1 MSLSAAT
8 IRRLKRLPQ
17 VPNIWEGARISLPLP
32 SGGEAAP
39 HMVIWMDGS
48 EGTARSLETAD
59 ESFGHEALVRGL
71 IKAIEH
77 PQGPYP
83 PIRPKKVLVS
93 DREEQFYLRGVLSD
107 LEIAVEYAAELPMVE
122 HLFARFEEFH
132 QNREPDLP
140 AVYEQLMRSV
150 ANELWDAAPWQVL
163 EDHQVLQIELNC
175 WDVGSFYA
183 TVLGMMGQEHGVLL
197 YRSIDSLRQFRL
209 AACSDTAMEEM
220 EKVFL
225 SQDCIFCT
233 YDIENP
239 NVPHLVRSSKEPR
252 FDDVSYGSIHPLEG
266 MRAVLD
272 PEEVLATYTAL
283 MALKRF
289 FEKNKGKLER
299 DELVDIS
306 QKIRITI
313 PDTIPSDL
321 KAVNVTVSTMP
332 DLVSDLR
339 DMGDDDDDDCDLD
352 IQDDL
357 VPEHS
362 LISTGIVPIHFLKS
376 LQSLVPTFTV
386 NMDKVS
392 ADGLPVMMVQTTKL
406 KAGNIMKFI
415 NVAGGI
421 RGLAFEVIEG
431 APVQLGVVALA
442 DGQLQLIGEFSHAQ
456 VELWQSRCI
465 SNDLRCALIIAQGST
480 KNSKPRPPI
489 DKDILAVM
497 ETTLTDIDTLCG
509 L

>member
-17 VPNIWEGARISLPLP
+17 VPNVWEGARISLPLP
-32 SGGEAAP
+32 TGGDSAS

-83 PIRPKKVLVS
+83 QIRPKKVLVS

-107 LEIAVEYAAELPMVE
+107 LDIAVEYAPELPMVE

-140 AVYEQLMRSV
+140 AVYEHLMRNA
-150 ANELWDAAPWQVL
+150 ANEVWASAPWSIL
-163 EDHQVLQIELNC
+163 EDHQVLQVELNC
-175 WDVGSFYA
+175 WDVSSFYA

-209 AACSDTAMEEM
+209 AACAETAMEDM

-239 NVPHLVRSSKEPR
+239 HVPHLVRSNKSAG

-289 FEKNKGKLER
+289 FDKNKGKLER
-299 DELVDIS
+299 DELAEIS

-313 PDTIPSDL
+313 PDTVAADPKI
-321 KAVNVTVSTMP
+321 VNVTVSTMP
-332 DLVSDLR
+332 DLVRDLR
-339 DMGDDDDDDCDLD
+339 EMSDDDDDCDLD

-362 LISTGIVPIHFLKS
+362 LISTGIIPEHFLRS
-376 LQSLVPTFTV
+376 LQSLVPNFTV
-386 NMDKVS
+386 DMDKLS
-392 ADGLPVMMVQTTKL
+392 SDGLPVMMVQTTKI
-406 KAGNIMKFI
+406 KANNIMKFI
-415 NVAGGI
+415 NNSGGI

-442 DGQLQLIGEFSHAQ
+442 DGQLQLIGEFSLAQ
-456 VELWQSRCI
+456 VELWQNRCV
-465 SNDLRCALIIAQGST
+465 SNDLRCALVVAQGST

>member
-32 SGGEAAP
+32 NGGEAAP

-83 PIRPKKVLVS
+83 QIRPKKVLVS

-107 LEIAVEYAAELPMVE
+107 LDIAVEYAPELPMVE

-175 WDVGSFYA
+175 WDVTSFYA

-209 AACSDTAMEEM
+209 AACSDTAMEDM

-239 NVPHLVRSSKEPR
+239 NMPHLVRSSKEPR
-252 FDDVSYGSIHPLEG
+252 FEDMSYGSIHPLEG

-289 FEKNKGKLER
+289 FEKNRGKLER

-313 PDTIPSDL
+313 PDTIPADP

-339 DMGDDDDDDCDLD
+339 DMGDDDDCDLD

-357 VPEHS
+357 V
-362 LISTGIVPIHFLKS
+362 HFLKS

-386 NMDKVS
+386 DMDKVS
-392 ADGLPVMMVQTTKL
+392 DDGLPVMMVQTTKL

-431 APVQLGVVALA
+431 APVQLGVAALA

-456 VELWQSRCI
+456 VELWRSRCI

>member
-1 MSLSAAT
+1 
-8 IRRLKRLPQ
+8 
-17 VPNIWEGARISLPLP
+17 
-32 SGGEAAP
+32 
-39 HMVIWMDGS
+39 
-48 EGTARSLETAD
+48 
-59 ESFGHEALVRGL
+59 
-71 IKAIEH
+71 
-77 PQGPYP
+77 
-83 PIRPKKVLVS
+83 
-93 DREEQFYLRGVLSD
+93 
-107 LEIAVEYAAELPMVE
+107 
-122 HLFARFEEFH
+122 
-132 QNREPDLP
+132 
-140 AVYEQLMRSV
+140 
-150 ANELWDAAPWQVL
+150 
-163 EDHQVLQIELNC
+163 
-175 WDVGSFYA
+175 
-183 TVLGMMGQEHGVLL
+183 VLL

-233 YDIENP
+233 YDLDNP
-239 NVPHLVRSSKEPR
+239 NMPHLVRSTKDRP

-272 PEEVLATYTAL
+272 PEEVLATYAAL

-299 DELVDIS
+299 DELVDVS

-313 PDTIPSDL
+313 PDTISSDP
-321 KAVNVTVSTMP
+321 KTVNVTVSTMP
-332 DLVSDLR
+332 DLVSELR
-339 DMGDDDDDDCDLD
+339 DMSDDDDDDCDLD

-362 LISTGIVPIHFLKS
+362 LISTGIVPVHFLKS

-386 NMDKVS
+386 NMDLVS

-456 VELWQSRCI
+456 VELWQNRCI

>member
-17 VPNIWEGARISLPLP
+17 VPNVWEGARISLPLP
-32 SGGEAAP
+32 GSGESAP

-107 LEIAVEYAAELPMVE
+107 LEIAVEYAPELPMVE

-140 AVYEQLMRSV
+140 AVYEQLIRSV
-150 ANELWDAAPWQVL
+150 ADELWDAAPWNVL
-163 EDHQVLQIELNC
+163 EDHQVLQIKLDC

-239 NVPHLVRSSKEPR
+239 NMPHLVRPAKVPK

-272 PEEVLATYTAL
+272 PEEVLATYAAL

-289 FEKNKGKLER
+289 FEKNKGRLER
-299 DELVDIS
+299 DELAEIS

-313 PDTIPSDL
+313 PDTVPSNL
-321 KAVNVTVSTMP
+321 KVVNVTVSTMP

-339 DMGDDDDDDCDLD
+339 GMSGDDEDDCDLD

-357 VPEHS
+357 VPEHA
-362 LISTGIVPIHFLKS
+362 LISTGIVPAHFLKS
-376 LQSLVPTFTV
+376 FQSLVPIFTV
-386 NMDKVS
+386 NMDNIS
-392 ADGLPVMMVQTTKL
+392 AGGLPVMMVQTTKL
-406 KAGNIMKFI
+406 KANNIMKFI
-415 NVAGGI
+415 SVAGGV

-442 DGQLQLIGEFSHAQ
+442 DGQLQLIGEFGHAQ
-456 VELWQSRCI
+456 VELWQNHCAK
-465 SNDLRCALIIAQGST
+465 NNQRCALVIAQGST
-480 KNSKPRPPI
+480 KNSKPRPPN
-489 DKDILAVM
+489 DKDILAVL